1 MNTHFDFTFQKFTEI
16 IDCLQNNG
24 YSFQSLEDF
33 LVKPCVKVVVLR
45 HDVDRSP
52 LHSLKTA
59 KFENSR
65 GIKGTYYFR
74 IVNQS
79 FNPSVIKEIAA
90 LGHEI
95 GYHYEDV
102 SLAAER
108 QKIKAKRQKFRS
120 NLISDLQDRKTAR
133 LQDYERLEKE
143 LADIAIVCFSQ
154 NLNKLRE
161 LALVKTICM
170 HGSPMSRWDS
180 RILWKYY
187 NYRDFGIIGEPY
199 FDIDFEKVL
208 YLTDT
213 GRKWNGE
220 KSSVRD
226 KVFQENFIELK
237 RKLKISDNILD
248 AATANEL
255 PLQMMITVHPQRWS
269 DNPFSWMSEYASQ
282 TLKNC
287 IKQLMFVR

>member
-1 MNTHFDFTFQKFTEI
+1 MNDRFDFTFHKYTEI
-16 IDCLQNNG
+16 LDCFLQNG

-33 LVKPCVKVVVLR
+33 LKNPSLKVVILR

-52 LHSLKTA
+52 LHSLQTA

-74 IVNQS
+74 IVRQS
-79 FNPSVIKEIAA
+79 YHPGVIKEIAA

-102 SLAAER
+102 SLAAQS
-108 QKIKAKRQKFRS
+108 QKTKVKRKKSGS
-120 NLISDLQDRKTAR
+120 NLIVDLLDRNSAR
-133 LQDYERLEKE
+133 LQDSGSLEKE
-143 LADIAIVCFSQ
+143 LADIAIESFSQ
-154 NLNKLRE
+154 NLNRLRE
-161 LALVKTICM
+161 LAIVKTICM

-187 NYRDFGIIGEPY
+187 DYRDFGIIGEPY
-199 FDIDFEKVL
+199 FDIDFEKIL

-226 KVFQENFIELK
+226 KVFQEKFLELK
-237 RKLKISDNILD
+237 KKLKTSNNILS
-248 AATANEL
+248 AAFKNEL
-255 PLQMMITVHPQRWS
+255 PQNLMVTVHPQRWT
-269 DNPFSWMSEYASQ
+269 DNLFVWMSEYAIQ
-282 TLKNC
+282 TLKNR
-287 IKQLMFVR
+287 IKQLIFVR